1 MNKKDTVMYKN
12 KIKIIVSMLLF
23 MGLLLSCKDLD
34 ELNINPNG
42 VDPEIAHP
50 NLLMST
56 IIAGT
61 GQTVVGLGFGN
72 IAGVMQ
78 HTQKDGWSGS
88 HNSYDWNPSGSDWG
102 SYYDLLRNTQAM
114 LEKAEEMDL
123 DFHRGVGLIIRAY
136 LFGMIADLWG
146 DAPYTDALL
155 GEDGAEEHIRPPYDP
170 QQEIYQGI
178 LADLDTANT
187 LLSGRQSSYTG
198 IDAVQDIL
206 YNGNVEYWRKF
217 ANSLALRYYMRLSY
231 KDPDFARTGIEKIVD
246 HPDDYPLILKERE
259 DADMPYP
266 GTSTADAWP
275 SNTVFQQEKQGSYM
289 RLKMC
294 ATLVDT
300 LEYFNDPR
308 LHVWAKKIDI
318 PLQIDYTDHFRDEIV
333 GGIRYVGDSVAA
345 DYERKFGVP
354 LDLDPEYVG
363 LPPAWSIV
371 PQAYNLNPNL
381 DQASYN
387 PHASHLSEMYKQAS
401 GALLVSRMMSAAE
414 VHFIIAEAALKGWT
428 GEDAQTHYEEGVK
441 ASLAAWGLAGE
452 YSTYITQPGVVW
464 DGTLGQIM
472 EQKWIAS
479 WTAAAE
485 AWFDWRRTGYPQLKP
500 GKEVKKDA
508 IPLRFYYSVKELD
521 LNRENCDA
529 AIDRLEETAF
539 SEGDGKNSAWSKM
552 WLLQGTGEPY

>member
-1 MNKKDTVMYKN
+1 MYTN
-12 KIKIIVSMLLF
+12 KIKVIFSLVLLLLF
-23 MGLLLSCKDLD
+23 FASCKDLD

-42 VDPEIAHP
+42 VAPEIAHP

-61 GQTVVGLGFGN
+61 GQSVVGLGFGN

-78 HTQKDGWSGS
+78 HTQKDGWGSG
-88 HNSYDWNPSGSDWG
+88 HNSYDWTPSGSDWG
-102 SYYDLLRNTQAM
+102 GYYDLLRNTEAM

-136 LFGMIADLWG
+136 IFGMIADLWG
-146 DAPYTDALL
+146 DAPYKDALL
-155 GEDGAEEHIRPPYDP
+155 GEDGAEEHIRPPYDS
-170 QQEIYQGI
+170 QQEIYHG
-178 LADLDTANT
+178 LLTDLDTANS
-187 LLSGRQSSYTG
+187 LLSANPSSYAG
-198 IDAVQDIL
+198 IDPVQDVL
-206 YNGNVEYWRKF
+206 YKGDVTLWRKF

-231 KDPDFARTGIEKIVD
+231 KEPEFARDGIEKIVD
-246 HPDDYPLILKERE
+246 HPDDYPLILRARE
-259 DADMPYP
+259 DANMSYP
-266 GTSTADAWP
+266 GTSSSDSWP
-275 SNTVFQQEKQGSYM
+275 SNTVFQQETQGSYM

-300 LEYFNDPR
+300 LEYFHDPR

-318 PLQIDYTDHFRDEIV
+318 PLQIDYSDHERDEIV
-333 GGIRYVGDSVAA
+333 GGIRYVGDSIAA
-345 DYERKFGVP
+345 DYERKYGYP

-381 DQASYN
+381 EQAPYN
-387 PHASHLSEMYKQAS
+387 PHASHLAEIYKKAS
-401 GALLVSRMMSAAE
+401 GPLLVSRMMSAAE
-414 VHFIIAEAALKGWT
+414 VHFIIAEAALQGWT

-441 ASLAAWGLAGE
+441 ESLSAWGLAGD
-452 YSTYITQPGVVW
+452 YSTYITQAGVAW

-479 WTAAAE
+479 WTAATE
-485 AWFDWRRTGYPQLKP
+485 SWFDWRRTGYPQLKP
-500 GKEVKKDA
+500 GKEVKRDA

-521 LNRENCDA
+521 LNRENCEA
-529 AIDRLEETAF
+529 AISKLEETTF
-539 SEGDGKNSAWSKM
+539 SEGDGQNSAWSKM
-552 WLLQGTGEPY
+552 WLLQGTGEPYK